1 LNFKKIE
8 KEEKEEK
15 IGNLKKL
22 VCSVEKESKRN
33 KN

>member
-1 LNFKKIE
+1 LNLNKIE
-8 KEEKEEK
+8 KEKEEK